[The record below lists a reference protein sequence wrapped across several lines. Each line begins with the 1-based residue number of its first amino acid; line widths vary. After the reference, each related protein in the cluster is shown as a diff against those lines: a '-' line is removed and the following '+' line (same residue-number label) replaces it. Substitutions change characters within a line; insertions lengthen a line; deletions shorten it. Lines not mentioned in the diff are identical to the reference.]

1 MADFETVRAAA
12 QDLVL
17 SKLSL
22 AILFAKS
29 SSPAI
34 STVED
39 PATGDLVDLPDYRS
53 AGILQKDAGLS
64 ITSNIDSSDIE
75 GYGEVEP
82 VRTIITK
89 RTTAF
94 NASFIETN
102 REVIEKFWGIELDST
117 NLTVSS
123 HGGVTVKAPVRPKN
137 IFYRCIL
144 LGQDEVNGEDLY
156 PYWILPKVK
165 LTDVDSVDAKD
176 DDAIQYRMTFQAFRD
191 PEVGFSVLQGWCGKG
206 WQLLVDK
213 TGFVAPPTAIAVT
226 PDPITVTVTAGST
239 HTSQLTVLASNGI
252 NRTPVAT
259 YTSADPTTA
268 TVSSTGLV
276 TAVAVGSTTVNVS
289 YDPPTGVPLTDSVA
303 VTVTA

>member
-22 AILFAKS
+22 AILFARTT
-29 SSPAI
+29 SPAI
-34 STVED
+34 TTVED

-102 REVIEKFWGIELDST
+102 REVIEKFWGVELDST
-117 NLTVSS
+117 NLTVSPF
-123 HGGVTVKAPVRPKN
+123 GGVTVKAPVRPKN

-144 LGQDEVNGEDLY
+144 LGQDEVNGEDLF
-156 PYWILPKVK
+156 PYWIMPKVK
-165 LTDVDSVDAKD
+165 LTDVDNIDAKD
-176 DDAIQYRMTFQAFRD
+176 DDAIQYKMTFQAFRD

-213 TGFVAPPTAIAVT
+213 TGFVQPPTAIAAT
-226 PDPITVTVTAGST
+226 PDPTTATVAAGPN
-239 HTSQLTVLASNGI
+239 HTRQISVLASNGI
-252 NRTPVAT
+252 NRTPSST
-259 YTSADPTTA
+259 YTSSAPTIATVNSSGLITGLAAGTA
-268 TVSSTGLV
+268 TITV
-276 TAVAVGSTTVNVS
+276 T
-289 YDPPTGVPLTDSVA
+289 YDPPTGAALTDTVS
-303 VTVTA
+303 VTVS

>member
-22 AILFAKS
+22 AILFARMT
-29 SSPAI
+29 SPAI
-34 STVED
+34 TTVED
-39 PATGDLVDLPDYRS
+39 PATGDLADLTDYRS

-102 REVIEKFWGIELDST
+102 REVIEKFWGVELDGT
-117 NLTVSS
+117 NLTVST

-137 IFYRCIL
+137 VFYRCVL

-165 LTDVDSVDAKD
+165 LTDVDNIDAKD
-176 DDAIQYRMTFQAFRD
+176 DDAIQYKMTFQAFRD
-191 PEVGFSVLQGWCGKG
+191 PEVGFSVLQGWCGPG

-213 TGFVAPPTAIAVT
+213 TGFVQPPTSIAAT
-226 PDPITVTVTAGST
+226 PDPVALSAGT
-239 HTSQLTVLASNGI
+239 PTQQLTVLADNGI
-252 NRTPVAT
+252 NRTPGST
-259 YTSADPTTA
+259 YTSSDPTVA
-268 TVSSTGLV
+268 TVSASGLV
-276 TAVAVGSTTVNVS
+276 TRVGAGTATVNVS
-289 YDPPTGVPLTDSVA
+289 YDPPTGPVLTDT
-303 VTVTA
+303 VTVNST

>member
-22 AILFAKS
+22 AILFARMA
-29 SSPAI
+29 SPAI
-34 STVED
+34 TTIED

-102 REVIEKFWGIELDST
+102 REVIEKFWGVELDGT
-117 NLTVSS
+117 NLTVSA
-123 HGGVTVKAPVRPKN
+123 HGGVTIKAPVRPKN

-165 LTDVDSVDAKD
+165 LVDVDNIDAKD
-176 DDAIQYRMTFQAFRD
+176 DDAIQYKMTFQAFRD
-191 PEVGFSVLQGWCGKG
+191 PEVGFSVLQGWCGPG

-213 TGFVAPPTAIAVT
+213 TGFVAVPTAIAAT
-226 PDPITVTVTAGST
+226 PDPAAVTVAAGAN
-239 HTSQLTVLASNGI
+239 HTKQLAVLASNGI
-252 NRTPVAT
+252 NRTPSST
-259 YTSADPTTA
+259 FSSSDPTKA
-268 TVSSTGLV
+268 TVDSTGLV
-276 TAVAVGSTTVNVS
+276 TGVAVGTATVTVT
-289 YDPPTGVPLTDSVA
+289 YDPPTGPALTDT
-303 VTVTA
+303 VTVNVT

>member
-1 MADFETVRAAA
+1 MADFETVRAAQ

-22 AILFAKS
+22 AILFA
-29 SSPAI
+29 PA
-34 STVED
+34 STPALLTIED
-39 PATGDLVDLPDYRS
+39 PATGDLIDLADYRS

-102 REVIEKFWGIELDST
+102 REVIEKFWGVELDST
-117 NLTVSS
+117 NLTVSAA
-123 HGGVTVKAPVRPKN
+123 GGVTVKAPVRPKN

-144 LGQDEVNGEDLY
+144 LGQDEVNGEDLF

-165 LTDVDSVDAKD
+165 LTDVDNLDAKD

-191 PEVGFSVLQGWCGKG
+191 PEVGFSVLQGWCGPG

-213 TGFVAPPTAIAVT
+213 TGFVAAPTAIAAT
-226 PDPITVTVTAGST
+226 PDPITVTVGADQ
-239 HTSQLTVLASNGI
+239 QLSVLASNGI
-252 NRTPVAT
+252 NRTPSAT
-259 YTSADPTTA
+259 YSSADPTKA
-268 TVSSTGLV
+268 TVNASGLV
-276 TAVAVGSTTVNVS
+276 TGVAAGSTTITVS
-289 YDPPTGVPLTDSVA
+289 YDPPTGPVLTDTVA
-303 VTVTA
+303 VTVT

>member
-22 AILFAKS
+22 AILFAKT

-34 STVED
+34 TTVED
-39 PATGDLVDLPDYRS
+39 PATGDLADLTDYRS

-89 RTTAF
+89 RTTSF

-102 REVIEKFWGIELDST
+102 REVIEKFWGIELDGT

-123 HGGVTVKAPVRPKN
+123 HGGVTIKAPIRPKN
-137 IFYRCIL
+137 IFYRCVL
-144 LGQDEVNGEDLY
+144 LGQDEVNGEDLF
-156 PYWILPKVK
+156 PYWIMPKVK
-165 LTDVDSVDAKD
+165 LVDVDNLDAKD

-191 PEVGFSVLQGWCGKG
+191 PEVGFSVLQGWCGPG

-213 TGFVAPPTAIAVT
+213 TGFVAAPTAIAAT
-226 PDPITVTVTAGST
+226 PDPVAVTVAAGASHTA
-239 HTSQLTVLASNGI
+239 QLSVLASNGI
-252 NRTPVAT
+252 NRTPSST
-259 YTSADPTTA
+259 YVSADPTKA
-268 TVSSTGLV
+268 IVNSTGLV
-276 TAVAVGSTTVNVS
+276 TGVAVGSTTVTVT
-289 YDPPTGVPLTDSVA
+289 YDPPTGAPLTDI
-303 VTVTA
+303 VTVNVT

>member
-22 AILFAKS
+22 AILFAPMT
-29 SSPAI
+29 SPAI
-34 STVED
+34 TTVED
-39 PATGDLVDLPDYRS
+39 PATGDLATLTGYKS

-102 REVIEKFWGIELDST
+102 REVIEKFWGVQLDST
-117 NLTVSS
+117 NLTVSAR
-123 HGGVTVKAPVRPKN
+123 GGVTVKAPVRPKN
-137 IFYRCIL
+137 VFYRCIL
-144 LGQDEVNGEDLY
+144 LGQDEVNGEDLF

-165 LTDVDSVDAKD
+165 LTDVDNVDAKD

-191 PEVGFSVLQGWCGKG
+191 PEVGFSVLQGWCGPG

-213 TGFVAPPTAIAVT
+213 TGFVAVPTAIAAT
-226 PDPITVTVTAGST
+226 PDPVTLSAGSPT
-239 HTSQLTVLASNGI
+239 QQLSVLASNGI
-252 NRTPVAT
+252 NRTPSSTYSTSAAGVAT
-259 YTSADPTTA
+259 VNASGLITRVGAGSATI
-268 TVSSTGLV
+268 TVT
-276 TAVAVGSTTVNVS
+276 
-289 YDPPTGVPLTDSVA
+289 YDPPTGAPLTDTVSV
-303 VTVTA
+303 TSS